1 MNVPVRVSALRS
13 LRSTWAEPVLSFAT
27 SIVAGV
33 AMAVSPAL
41 AQSSPAQPPAGSTQ
55 GSTRTRESI
64 ATRDDGVPR
73 RLVARFDFEENA
85 IFPKE
90 IPTGFYRAL
99 TRLDDT
105 ESAIAPPTGGEK
117 GIPGLRDF
125 GRIETVRGVGRAPAK
140 GEPSWAVRFTVD
152 GASMLLASESK
163 RIQIMSGAQL
173 MIRAWGRTESLNH
186 ANLRLS
192 VRFHDRDGHGLPGIY
207 SSAMFR
213 SEGNWRMLAVEPP
226 PAPPEATGLALWLEV
241 VQPSTV
247 RDIDEPYQLA
257 TDDVTGFAFFDDIEV
272 WQVPTVVFEAD
283 SGGVVSPGSRA
294 RLVLRCSDPSVTR
307 TTAVVM
313 VRDAND
319 ALVYQSTLD
328 VPGDRNASLE
338 VPALA
343 TGWYE
348 ASVSFLQGSTEISR
362 KSARFTVLPEEVFES
377 DDPPRFGTNFAIRD
391 ERVLP
396 AIELSRSNFAVLPV
410 WTASTDIRDGKRD
423 IEALRQLLS
432 KLIDRRVDAMFR
444 IAQVPAALAR
454 QNRVDIDDALALFA
468 LDESN
473 WRPSLEPWLLA
484 FGQQVDQ
491 WMIGTAPVDGTRGDI
506 AARVESL
513 ADAMRTAIAG
523 PSVGLPWQPSEQLPA
538 DLLDTVLSGRHVV
551 EVVVDPAWR
560 GSEGEV
566 YGGLP
571 AGPRGMAR
579 IQALPPGVVDDRARA
594 IDLALRAIDAW
605 RAGFDSIAVDVRSDS
620 VQTVPGP
627 PIELAAWRQLALKLS
642 GRRFVTDIPLD
653 PALRCM
659 LADGPR
665 GPVLVAWSD
674 FEDRGVE
681 IAADLGSGAIA
692 TTDLWGRTAKVSLS
706 SRGHVFRIGREPVF
720 IEGIDASLCQLRRGF
735 RVEPG
740 FALSRR
746 APQEAALV
754 LVNPWPTTINGS
766 LTITGPEKLE
776 ISPRTHSFSVPAGGE
791 VRLPITFSVPR
802 GFPAG
807 ITPLTA
813 SVQGTA
819 TEPFR
824 AVLEAPLQL
833 GNDSVKVEPEW
844 RLARS
849 IESGSVDIVLTLRV
863 TNIGKQPIDVEAFAV
878 ADGYT
883 QSRKPISSLEPGASA
898 VRVFHFASG
907 AQRLSGRDIRA
918 GVHDPALDARHLM
931 RVAIPPLLPP
941 SRSAT
946 STVNAPVGA
955 AVQAEEDW

>member
-1 MNVPVRVSALRS
+1 MTASVRVSAHRS
-13 LRSTWAEPVLSFAT
+13 LRPTWVGPVLSFAFGIAT
-27 SIVAGV
+27 
-33 AMAVSPAL
+33 AVSSVAAAPQARPA
-41 AQSSPAQPPAGSTQ
+41 PPNRTK
-55 GSTRTRESI
+55 TRESI

-99 TRLDDT
+99 TRLELD
-105 ESAIAPPTGGEK
+105 EEAPPPQTGGEH
-117 GIPGLRDF
+117 GTPGLRDF
-125 GRIETVRGVGRAPAK
+125 GRIETVRGIGRAPAK

-152 GASMLLASESK
+152 GASMMLASDSS
-163 RIQIMSGAQL
+163 RIPIMPGAQL
-173 MIRAWGRTESLNH
+173 LIRAWGRTESLKH

-192 VRFHDRDGHGLPGIY
+192 ARFHDGDGHGLPGIY

-226 PAPPEATGLALWLEV
+226 PAPPEAAGLALWLEV

-257 TDDVTGFAFFDDIEV
+257 TDDVGGLAFFDDIEV
-272 WQVPTVVFEAD
+272 WQVPTVVFETDA
-283 SGGVVSPGSRA
+283 GGVVSPGERA
-294 RLVLRCSDPSVTR
+294 RLTLRCSDPSVTR

-328 VPGDRNASLE
+328 VPGDRNALLE
-338 VPALA
+338 VPALS

-348 ASVSFLQGSTEISR
+348 ASVSFLQGSTEVSR
-362 KSARFTVLPEEVFES
+362 KFARFTVLPEESFES

-396 AIELSRSNFAVLPV
+396 AIELSRSNFAVIPV
-410 WTASTDIRDGKRD
+410 WSATTDVRESKRD
-423 IEALRQLLS
+423 IESLRQLCA
-432 KLIDRRVDAMFR
+432 KLIDERVDIMFR
-444 IAQVPAALAR
+444 IAQVPASLAR

-473 WRPSLEPWLLA
+473 WRPTLEPWLLA

-491 WMIGTAPVDGTRGDI
+491 WMIGSAPVDGTRDDI

-513 ADAMRTAIAG
+513 AGAMRTAIAG

-538 DLLDTVLSGRHVV
+538 DLRDTVLRGRHVV
-551 EVVVDPAWR
+551 EVVVDPAWH
-560 GSEGEV
+560 GSDGEV
-566 YGGLP
+566 YEGLP
-571 AGPRGMAR
+571 DGPRGMAR
-579 IQALPPGVVDDRARA
+579 IVPLQPGVVDDRARA
-594 IDLALRAIDAW
+594 IDLALRAIGAW
-605 RAGFDSIAVDVRSDS
+605 RAGFDSIAVDVRSDG

-627 PIELAAWRQLALKLS
+627 PIELAAWRQIALKLS
-642 GRRFVTDIPLD
+642 GRRFVADIPFD
-653 PALRCM
+653 PGVRCM

-665 GPVLVAWSD
+665 GPVLLAWSD
-674 FEDRGVE
+674 LEDRSIE
-681 IAADLGSGAIA
+681 IAADLGSGAI
-692 TTDLWGRTAKVSLS
+692 TLTDLWGRTSKVGLS
-706 SRGHVFRIGREPVF
+706 PRGHVFKIGREPTF
-720 IEGIDASLCQLRRGF
+720 IEGIDANLCQLRRTF
-735 RVEPG
+735 RIDPP

-754 LVNPWPTTINGS
+754 LGNPWPTAINGT

-776 ISPRTHSFSVPAGGE
+776 ISPRTHSFSIPAGGE
-791 VRLPITFSVPR
+791 VRLPVTFSVPR
-802 GFPAG
+802 SFPAG
-807 ITPLTA
+807 ETPLTV

-819 TEPFR
+819 LEPFR
-824 AVLEAPLQL
+824 ALLEAPFQL
-833 GNDSVKVEPEW
+833 GTDSVKVEPEW

-849 IESGSVDIVLTLRV
+849 IESGTVDIVLTVRV
-863 TNIGKQPIDVEAFAV
+863 TNIGTQPIDVEAFAV

-883 QSRKPISSLEPGASA
+883 QSRKPISSLEPGATA

-918 GVHDPALDARHLM
+918 GVHDPTLDARHLL

-941 SRSAT
+941 SRPSSGTAA
-946 STVNAPVGA
+946 VPGGA
-955 AVQAEEDW
+955 AVQAGDEDE

>member
-1 MNVPVRVSALRS
+1 MKDAVRVSALRS
-13 LRSTWAEPVLSFAT
+13 LRPKWTGPVLSFAL
-27 SIVAGV
+27 GV
-33 AMAVSPAL
+33 AAVSPAL
-41 AQSSPAQPPAGSTQ
+41 AAPQDRAPS
-55 GSTRTRESI
+55 STRTRESI

-99 TRLDDT
+99 TRIDDPQD
-105 ESAIAPPTGGEK
+105 APAPPTGGEQ

-140 GEPSWAVRFTVD
+140 GEPSWAVRFSID
-152 GASMLLASESK
+152 GASMLLASEAS
-163 RIQIMSGAQL
+163 RVPIMPGAQL
-173 MIRAWGRTESLNH
+173 LVRAWGRTEGLNH
-186 ANLRLS
+186 ANLRLG

-257 TDDVTGFAFFDDIEV
+257 TDDVGGFAYFDDIEV
-272 WQVPTVVFEAD
+272 WQVPTVVFEAE
-283 SGGVVSPGSRA
+283 SGGVVSPGTRA
-294 RLVLRCSDPSVTR
+294 KLVLRCSDPSVTR

-348 ASVSFLQGSTEISR
+348 ASVSFLQGSTEVSR
-362 KSARFTVLPEEVFES
+362 KSARFTVLPEESFES

-396 AIELSRSNFAVLPV
+396 AIELSRSNFVVLPV
-410 WTASTDIRDGKRD
+410 WTATTDIRDTKRD
-423 IEALRQLLS
+423 IEALRLLIS

-444 IAQVPAALAR
+444 IAQIPAALAR

-473 WRPSLEPWLLA
+473 WRPTLEPWLLA

-491 WMIGTAPVDGTRGDI
+491 WMIGSAPVDGTRGDI

-513 ADAMRTAIAG
+513 ANAMRTAIAG
-523 PSVGLPWQPSEQLPA
+523 PSVGLPWQPSEQLPD
-538 DLLDTVLSGRHVV
+538 DLRDTVLRGRHVV

-566 YGGLP
+566 YSGLP
-571 AGPRGMAR
+571 VGPRGMAR

-594 IDLALRAIDAW
+594 IDLALRAIEAW
-605 RAGFDSIAVDVRSDS
+605 RAGFDAIAVEVRSDG
-620 VQTVPGP
+620 VQSVPGP

-642 GRRFVTDIPLD
+642 GRRFVNEIPLD
-653 PALRCM
+653 PSVRCM

-674 FEDRGVE
+674 LEDRVIE
-681 IAADLGSGAIA
+681 IAADLGSAAIA
-692 TTDLWGRTAKVSLS
+692 TTDLWGRTAKVSLTP
-706 SRGHVFRIGREPVF
+706 RGHVFKIGREPIF
-720 IEGIDASLCQLRRGF
+720 IEGIDANLCQLRRGF

-740 FALSRR
+740 TALSRR
-746 APQEAALV
+746 APQEAVLV
-754 LVNPWPTTINGS
+754 LANPWPTTVNGT
-766 LTITGPEKLE
+766 LTVTGPEKLE
-776 ISPRTHSFSVPAGGE
+776 VSPRTHSFSIPAGGE

-802 GFPAG
+802 SFPAG
-807 ITPLTA
+807 VTQLTA

-819 TEPFR
+819 SEPFR
-824 AVLEAPLQL
+824 ALLDAPIVL
-833 GNDSVKVEPEW
+833 GNESIKVEPQW

-863 TNIGKQPIDVEAFAV
+863 TNIGKQPVDVEAFAV
-878 ADGYT
+878 ADGYA
-883 QSRKPISSLEPGASA
+883 QSRKPISSLESGATA
-898 VRVFHFASG
+898 VRVFHFAAG

-918 GVHDPALDARHLM
+918 GVHDPTLDARHLV
-931 RVAIPPLLPP
+931 RVPIPPLLPP
-941 SRSAT
+941 MKSAT
-946 STVNAPVGA
+946 SAAGVPAGA
-955 AVQAEEDW
+955 AAQAEEDW

>member
-1 MNVPVRVSALRS
+1 M
-13 LRSTWAEPVLSFAT
+13 
-27 SIVAGV
+27 
-33 AMAVSPAL
+33 
-41 AQSSPAQPPAGSTQ
+41 
-55 GSTRTRESI
+55 
-64 ATRDDGVPR
+64 
-73 RLVARFDFEENA
+73 
-85 IFPKE
+85 
-90 IPTGFYRAL
+90 
-99 TRLDDT
+99 
-105 ESAIAPPTGGEK
+105 
-117 GIPGLRDF
+117 
-125 GRIETVRGVGRAPAK
+125 
-140 GEPSWAVRFTVD
+140 
-152 GASMLLASESK
+152 
-163 RIQIMSGAQL
+163 
-173 MIRAWGRTESLNH
+173 
-186 ANLRLS
+186 
-192 VRFHDRDGHGLPGIY
+192 
-207 SSAMFR
+207 
-213 SEGNWRMLAVEPP
+213 
-226 PAPPEATGLALWLEV
+226 
-241 VQPSTV
+241 
-247 RDIDEPYQLA
+247 
-257 TDDVTGFAFFDDIEV
+257 
-272 WQVPTVVFEAD
+272 
-283 SGGVVSPGSRA
+283 
-294 RLVLRCSDPSVTR
+294 RCSDPSVTR
-307 TTAVVM
+307 TTAVVTM
-313 VRDAND
+313 RDAND

-362 KSARFTVLPEEVFES
+362 KSARFTVLPDEVFES

-423 IEALRQLLS
+423 IEALRRLLS

-491 WMIGTAPVDGTRGDI
+491 WMIGTAPVDGNRGDI

-538 DLLDTVLSGRHVV
+538 ELLDTVLSGHHVV
-551 EVVVDPAWR
+551 EVVVDPTWR

-594 IDLALRAIDAW
+594 IDLALGAIDAW

-681 IAADLGSGAIA
+681 IAADLGSGVIA

-791 VRLPITFSVPR
+791 VRLPITLSVPR

-807 ITPLTA
+807 VTPLTA

-849 IESGSVDIVLTLRV
+849 VESSSVDVVLTLRV

-898 VRVFHFASG
+898 VRVFHFTSG

-946 STVNAPVGA
+946 GTISAPIGA